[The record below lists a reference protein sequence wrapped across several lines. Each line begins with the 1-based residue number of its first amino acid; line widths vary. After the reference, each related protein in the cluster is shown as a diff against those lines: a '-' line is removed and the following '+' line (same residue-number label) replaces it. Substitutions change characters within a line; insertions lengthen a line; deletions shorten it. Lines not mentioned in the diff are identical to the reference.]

1 MRLHRLM
8 IVGIAT
14 FLLVAVTVC
23 VALWIIEDEYHAT
36 HPQMLATAQAS
47 DIEGF
52 SQFVDFAGLY
62 RKESN
67 GKGGD
72 VYGIGIEVRGQNTA
86 DTELNHRL
94 RSCLGQPLGLMTLYQ
109 HLLNESEATELFG
122 GDALRAQDRLSILLH
137 VVQRHFLAS
146 SEDTV
151 AVFYMGTV
159 PVLSSQLNPSTE
171 LAKLVIET
179 PDYMAGYMAGFRK
192 HPLSDRYKLAKL
204 ILIFEHEQ
212 QIQQLADHVLPSCQV
227 PYGYKTAVM

>member
-14 FLLVAVTVC
+14 CLLVGATVSI
-23 VALWIIEDEYHAT
+23 ALWVIEDEYHAS

-62 RKESN
+62 RQERN
-67 GKGGD
+67 GKGGY
-72 VYGIGIEVRGQNTA
+72 VYGIGIQVRGQNTA
-86 DTELNHRL
+86 ETDLNHQL

-109 HLLNESEATELFG
+109 HLLNESKATDLFS
-122 GDALRAQDRLSILLH
+122 GDALRAQDRLTTLLH
-137 VVQRHFLAS
+137 VVQRYFSAS
-146 SEDTV
+146 SQDTV
-151 AVFYMGTV
+151 AVIYMGTV
-159 PVLSSQLNPSTE
+159 PVLSSQLNPSAE
-171 LAKLVIET
+171 LAKSVIET
-179 PDYMAGYMAGFRK
+179 PDYIAGYMAGFRK
-192 HPLSDRYKLAKL
+192 HPLSDRYKLARL